1 MGRGEERD
9 YVEDKVVVRH
19 LICVKKTV
27 YFTRFERYSFFCLVG
42 VKLGSAL
49 ITPPVYHHH
58 PHPPPPPCPFHSI
71 SSQRTKSHVHSTYEQ
86 RVGSALSLINFCRKD
101 RMQFFE
107 SLLYD
112 AEQRLLPGDKVGS
125 SI

>member
-27 YFTRFERYSFFCLVG
+27 YFTRFERYSLFCLVG

-58 PHPPPPPCPFHSI
+58 PHPPPLAHFTPFPVKELKAMFIQLTSKERDLICP
-71 SSQRTKSHVHSTYEQ
+71 
-86 RVGSALSLINFCRKD
+86 
-101 RMQFFE
+101 
-107 SLLYD
+107 
-112 AEQRLLPGDKVGS
+112 
-125 SI
+125 